1 MILHEAEAS
10 HYKLRHLG
18 GDPRREFAIGITSFR
33 FVLYNV
39 ILRTLVTSAYS
50 HEAKASHY
58 IILLR
63 MTGKFPQTNIQL
75 LKFKSTQI
83 QAKSHNNRPW
93 PS

>member
-1 MILHEAEAS
+1 MILHETKAS

-18 GDPRREFAIGITSFR
+18 GDPLREFAIGITSFR

-39 ILRTLVTSAYS
+39 IPGSSVTSAP
-50 HEAKASHY
+50 
-58 IILLR
+58 LR